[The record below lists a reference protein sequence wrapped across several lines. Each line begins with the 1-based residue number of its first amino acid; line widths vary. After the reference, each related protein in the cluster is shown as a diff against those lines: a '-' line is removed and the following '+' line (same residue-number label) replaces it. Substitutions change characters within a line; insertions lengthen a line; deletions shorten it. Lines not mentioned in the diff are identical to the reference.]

1 LFVEENEGLGGPRLR
16 PRPQFLALREGIP
29 EKNLTRPLFLG
40 ERMARF
46 AEISMEAHGTHVQ
59 EDGQIVHQSALVP
72 DGC

>member
-1 LFVEENEGLGGPRLR
+1 MFVEENEGLGGPRLR
-16 PRPQFLALREGIP
+16 PPQFLALREGIP
-29 EKNLTRPLFLG
+29 EKILTRPLFLG

-46 AEISMEAHGTHVQ
+46 AEISMEAHVTHVQ